1 MTLILNPVRCARA
14 RAHLYGADA
23 VILEKEA
30 DKLADGPLPA
40 TIDDCTDD
48 QLRALLLAQQAN
60 HARRRYFRELETID
74 ILLGHHNP
82 HVAALT

>member
-1 MTLILNPVRCARA
+1 MTMLLNIVRCARA
-14 RAHLYGADA
+14 RAHLYGAHA
-23 VILEKEA
+23 VLLEKEA

-48 QLRALLLAQQAN
+48 QLRALLLARQA
-60 HARRRYFRELETID
+60 HRARRRYFRELETID

-82 HVAALT
+82 YVAALT